1 MAVLQSHQSL
11 TPKDTLC
18 GEAHVHKQHL
28 TKWCYSLLVVPKS
41 DILNKASASPGIFE
55 SLTLMSLRQF
65 WALFII

>member
-1 MAVLQSHQSL
+1 MR
-11 TPKDTLC
+11 
-18 GEAHVHKQHL
+18 EAHVHKQHL

-65 WALFII
+65 WALVII